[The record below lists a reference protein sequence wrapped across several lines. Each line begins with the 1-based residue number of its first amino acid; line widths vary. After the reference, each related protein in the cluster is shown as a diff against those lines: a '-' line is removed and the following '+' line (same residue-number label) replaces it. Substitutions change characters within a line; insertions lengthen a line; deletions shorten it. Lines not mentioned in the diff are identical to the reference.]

1 MSKSQCIQKR
11 DYLDALSQLVVYV
24 KKDPPRDYSNGG
36 FIYDGGRKF
45 FIMSSMIVK
54 KIGEIK
60 KKMKKRK
67 ILFREWGNLHQ
78 AAGRKETFSS

>member
-1 MSKSQCIQKR
+1 MYVKG
-11 DYLDALSQLVVYV
+11 DYLNALSQFVVYP

-67 ILFREWGNLHQ
+67 IFFREWWNLHQ
-78 AAGRKETFSS
+78 AAGRKGIFSS